1 MNQTRANY
9 RIEVFDDYHGFIKFD
24 TKKNEDDAA
33 RIAEVTAKS
42 RKKYFRVVNA
52 GKVISEFDFRKKRLG

>member
-1 MNQTRANY
+1 MNQRRATY

-24 TKKNEDDAA
+24 AKKNEDDAA

-42 RKKYFRVVNA
+42 RKQWFRVVHQ
-52 GKVISEFDFRKKRLG
+52 GKVLFESDCRKKKA